1 MTRMRYLKCTSCGS
15 FYVMKLYSELF
26 CTYSMEEKNR
36 VIHILE
42 EHQIPY
48 KISTNGNTM
57 RNLGSRGMALDQFGE
72 KPEVSCEY
80 RIRVPKE
87 QLEQA
92 QHLSHLG

>member
-1 MTRMRYLKCTSCGS
+1 MEVVN
-15 FYVMKLYSELF
+15 VMKLYSELF

-57 RNLGSRGMALDQFGE
+57 RNLGSRGMALD
-72 KPEVSCEY
+72 
-80 RIRVPKE
+80 
-87 QLEQA
+87 
-92 QHLSHLG
+92 

>member
-1 MTRMRYLKCTSCGS
+1 
-15 FYVMKLYSELF
+15 MKLYSELF

-57 RNLGSRGMALDQFGE
+57 RNLGSRGMALIDSVKSRRYPVNTE
-72 KPEVSCEY
+72 SVY
-80 RIRVPKE
+80 RRN
-87 QLEQA
+87 
-92 QHLSHLG
+92 S

>member
-1 MTRMRYLKCTSCGS
+1 
-15 FYVMKLYSELF
+15 MKLYSELF

-72 KPEVSCEY
+72 KPPEDRHHARPQPQQRGHAVRTGTAFVEE
-80 RIRVPKE
+80 R
-87 QLEQA
+87 
-92 QHLSHLG
+92 

>member
-1 MTRMRYLKCTSCGS
+1 MEVVN
-15 FYVMKLYSELF
+15 VMKLYSELF

-87 QLEQA
+87 QLE
-92 QHLSHLG
+92 LSLIHI